1 MPCMDGHQLTKRMLA
16 LPQLRSHLPVFVGLT
31 ADTGES
37 TSQQGTA
44 AGMHQVLHKPCTVGS
59 LSVLLQQLQQE
70 QQLQQQ

>member
-1 MPCMDGHQLTKRMLA
+1 MDGHQFTKSMLA
-16 LPQLRSHLPVFVGLT
+16 LPQLQSHLPVVVGLT

-37 TSQQGTA
+37 TAQQGFR

-70 QQLQQQ
+70 QQLHQHQ